1 MTRATTTQKKRRK
14 RYFAF
19 GALHFWHRYKF
30 FVERATQRSKKV
42 GGQNENYWR
51 DKLFTTFITWLIPV
65 CVIALIPGVI
75 MGFKEGYPFIAEFDL
90 FSAGAIVVI
99 ALNSRINLT
108 FRKFFVFFMIYC
120 LATMLLVYLGLLGP
134 GLLYLLALSVLIA
147 LTYPLNIA
155 IFSIL
160 GNLFICACCGFVIY
174 FKVFNTP
181 LVKEFNLSVWV
192 AVSSNLI
199 FLSLVGVMLITN
211 TIKRLENTIATEF
224 KLKNRLQQEI
234 LERHRSNL
242 LLKESEGHYKSL
254 FSKGPSPM
262 WVLDNETLRFLQVN
276 ETAVTTYGYTN
287 EEFLNMTV
295 EEIKLEEDVP
305 GFFELLQESNR
316 TGTSLININ
325 QHRRKNGE
333 TFMVELVFNPIPFE
347 GKEATLVIARD
358 MTQQMNYIN
367 AIEDQNEKLYEISY
381 IQSHIVRAPLARIM
395 GLVSLITSNAEVKPD
410 PEVLTHLTES
420 TQEFDEVIKTIIR
433 KTEKI

>member
-1 MTRATTTQKKRRK
+1 MTKATITQKKRKK
-14 RYFAF
+14 RNTAS
-19 GALHFWHRYKF
+19 GALRFWHRYRF
-30 FVERATQRSKKV
+30 FVERATRRGKTV
-42 GGQNENYWR
+42 GGQNVNYWR
-51 DKLFTTFITWLIPV
+51 DKLFTNFITWLIPV
-65 CVIALIPGVI
+65 CIIALVPGVF

-90 FSAGAIVVI
+90 FSAGAIVFVT
-99 ALNSRINLT
+99 LNSKISLT
-108 FRKFFVFFMIYC
+108 FRKFFVFFVMYT

-134 GLLYLLALSVLIA
+134 GLIYLLGLSVLIA
-147 LTYPLNIA
+147 LTFPLNYA
-155 IFSIL
+155 IFSVA
-160 GNLFICACCGFVIY
+160 GNLLICVVCGFVIY
-174 FKVFNTP
+174 FRVFNTP
-181 LVKEFNLSVWV
+181 LVKEFNIGVWV

-199 FLSLVGVMLITN
+199 FLSLVSVILITS
-211 TIKRLENTIATEF
+211 TIKRLENTITMEF
-224 KLKNRLQQEI
+224 KLKSRLQQEI

-242 LLKESEGHYKSL
+242 LLKESEGHYRSL
-254 FSKGPSPM
+254 FSRGPSPM

-276 ETAVTTYGYTN
+276 ESAVNTYGYTN
-287 EEFLNMTV
+287 DEFLNMTV
-295 EEIKLEEDVP
+295 EEIKLEEDVT

-325 QHRRKNGE
+325 QHRRKTGE

-395 GLVSLITSNAEVKPD
+395 GLVNLITSHADEKPD